1 MILPTVASRALGIVS
16 VVSTASNSPAVVSL
30 SGTGVTLLLSATP
43 ATLSF
48 GNVTVGSSSSQTV
61 TLTNTGTGSVTV
73 SQATVAGA
81 GFSISGLS
89 LPLTLTAGQSAN
101 FIAIFAPTTA
111 GSASGSVSVASTAT
125 NSPAVVSL
133 LGAGVTL
140 LLSANPSSTNFG
152 NIVLGS
158 SSTLPVILTNTGTG
172 SVTISQAIV
181 TRMGFSISG
190 LSLPLSLTAGRIRVS
205 VRRLHPPQ
213 PAVPPATFPL

>member
-1 MILPTVASRALGIVS
+1 LILPTVASRALGIVS
-16 VVSTASNSPAVVSL
+16 VVSTATNSPAVVPL
-30 SGTGVTLLLSATP
+30 SGTGVTLLLSGTP

-133 LGAGVTL
+133 LGTGVTL

-152 NIVLGS
+152 NIVCE
-158 SSTLPVILTNTGTG
+158 
-172 SVTISQAIV
+172 AAA
-181 TRMGFSISG
+181 RC
-190 LSLPLSLTAGRIRVS
+190 R
-205 VRRLHPPQ
+205 
-213 PAVPPATFPL
+213 

>member
-1 MILPTVASRALGIVS
+1 MHLKECFLPQQQTPTMSKAETLLEKFLLIV
-16 VVSTASNSPAVVSL
+16 VLSL
-30 SGTGVTLLLSATP
+30 SLCASHAGAQVRCMGCATLLLSATP
-43 ATLSF
+43 TSISF
-48 GNVTVGSSSSQTV
+48 GNVTVGNSSNQSV

-133 LGAGVTL
+133 LGTGVTL

-152 NIVLGS
+152 NIVCE
-158 SSTLPVILTNTGTG
+158 
-172 SVTISQAIV
+172 AAA
-181 TRMGFSISG
+181 RC
-190 LSLPLSLTAGRIRVS
+190 R
-205 VRRLHPPQ
+205 
-213 PAVPPATFPL
+213 